1 MYGQTWGELGTT
13 PPVRSWQ
20 MLRSLRHEPPGRAD
34 KGARKVMF
42 GAALEQAEQLFTA
55 AKSVTPAASPLLL
68 FYGLSQAGR
77 AVAAASSR
85 EGNDNRWQ
93 LRGHGIANSD
103 ATHLSPSDLAM
114 LTVKNH
120 GNGSFTQLAD
130 ILGAASLP
138 TAVPLGDIWG
148 LLPESAHF
156 PLPEMGHLRPRN
168 LQIARYGII
177 DDRKLVASI
186 YVPSELLD
194 ADQGTHPQ
202 DIASNCDQQRAAVR
216 DYLARFPSLNGFDF
230 TTPDGQRIEIRGL
243 AATEKEILIQ
253 WEKSPTRSDAE
264 ELLRYSV
271 GYRSE
276 NLAFPSLGSDT
287 RPPHPF
293 LLWWAVLFTL
303 SKLARY
309 EPSIWAATISVNS
322 SPVAAAIEHIL
333 RESMT
338 ILPELIHRT
347 IFEAASANSYR

>member
-1 MYGQTWGELGTT
+1 
-13 PPVRSWQ
+13 
-20 MLRSLRHEPPGRAD
+20 
-34 KGARKVMF
+34 
-42 GAALEQAEQLFTA
+42 
-55 AKSVTPAASPLLL
+55 
-68 FYGLSQAGR
+68 
-77 AVAAASSR
+77 
-85 EGNDNRWQ
+85 
-93 LRGHGIANSD
+93 
-103 ATHLSPSDLAM
+103 
-114 LTVKNH
+114 
-120 GNGSFTQLAD
+120 
-130 ILGAASLP
+130 
-138 TAVPLGDIWG
+138 
-148 LLPESAHF
+148 
-156 PLPEMGHLRPRN
+156 MGHLRPRN